1 MTTQT
6 LSQMNI
12 RLDSDTK
19 RAGDAVLAGA
29 GVTPTELIRQLW
41 QKVAQGADDLR
52 QVEEVLAGASPA
64 VITKQPAS
72 PDKLIA
78 MRRGRELFAQGLR
91 ELGVDTANAA
101 RPVDAGDDRDTYV
114 AALVD
119 RMAERDVW

>member
-52 QVEEVLAGASPA
+52 QVEEVLAGTSPA
-64 VITKQPAS
+64 VIAKQPAS

-78 MRRGRELFAQGLR
+78 MQRGRELFAQGLR
-91 ELGVDTANAA
+91 ELGVSTATTLQFA
-101 RPVDAGDDRDTYV
+101 DAEDDRDTYV

-119 RMAERDVW
+119 RMAEREVW

>member
-52 QVEEVLAGASPA
+52 QVEEVLAGTSPA

-78 MRRGRELFAQGLR
+78 MQRGRELFAKGLR
-91 ELGVDTANAA
+91 ELGVSTATTLQFA
-101 RPVDAGDDRDTYV
+101 DAEDDRDTYV

-119 RMAERDVW
+119 RMAGREVW